1 MARQIDITDS
11 LTTTTLDT
19 LPDVENGDS
28 LQLVSSDPQQDSLV
42 LVPDTLCPAPIPPVT
57 AEEVFGTSSA
67 LVYTPRTN
75 QNTSP
80 IYESGL
86 FQGIVLALTLAY
98 LFVICRSLRETY
110 DLLRKISLDPA
121 KKGRMA
127 EVQGSSNVRFLWAM
141 TIIGIPTLSLFLL
154 RMVDLQIPL
163 STIMAPHW
171 IPLPGIL
178 IIVAIATIALY
189 QIGLLWLTGNI
200 SLSQSTTSL
209 LIDLKFNYFSLGSI
223 LLCPLIL
230 LYLLTPSGTGHGIL
244 YCIWGVLGIVVF
256 LYLKDSFTLFLSK
269 KIPILHWILYLCAV
283 EIFPLSLIGFWVA
296 KI

>member
-154 RMVDLQIPL
+154 
-163 STIMAPHW
+163 HW
-171 IPLPGIL
+171 IPLSGIL